1 MRLSS
6 VLSVAVTEW
15 NNLRTRNMRLSD
27 YACLTVLLLVGC
39 DAFGNGP
46 RPLSKTAALDVYI
59 VSPTKTPTAKVVVQ
73 PGTKGPVYLV
83 TPPFISAVDVES
95 VQRSKD
101 SNQSPSL
108 SVRLTPAGATKM
120 ANATANAVG
129 TQVAFLVNGSLVF
142 MPTVRDPIAG
152 QFVITGTNDFER
164 LFEQLTKN

>member
-1 MRLSS
+1 MRI
-6 VLSVAVTEW
+6 
-15 NNLRTRNMRLSD
+15 SD

-46 RPLSKTAALDVYI
+46 KPLSKTAALDVYV

-73 PGTKGPVYLV
+73 PGTESPVYLV
-83 TPPFISAVDVES
+83 TPPFISAVDVAS
-95 VQRSKD
+95 VQRSRD

-108 SVRLTPAGATKM
+108 SVKLTPAGTTKM

-129 TQVAFLVNGSLVF
+129 SQVAFLVNGSLVF
-142 MPTVRDPIAG
+142 MPTVREPLAG
-152 QFVITGTNDFER
+152 QFIITGAKDTEG

>member
-1 MRLSS
+1 
-6 VLSVAVTEW
+6 
-15 NNLRTRNMRLSD
+15 MRLSD
-27 YACLTVLLLVGC
+27 YTCLMVLLFVGC
-39 DAFGNGP
+39 GAFGSGP
-46 RPLSKTAALDVYI
+46 KPLSKTAALDVYL

-73 PGTKGPVYLV
+73 PGNQSPVYLV

-95 VQRSKD
+95 VQRSRD

-108 SVRLTPAGATKM
+108 SVKLTPAGTTKM

-142 MPTVRDPIAG
+142 MPTVREPIAG
-152 QFVITGTNDFER
+152 QFVITGTNDTEG